1 MLDNYCHS
9 FYLAL
14 VIGAE
19 TGYRRVSVSA
29 FNDFRTG
36 FAKPLYDLMLTL
48 LFYTL
53 SIVVMS
59 TKSVLSNFHNTS
71 GLNDFAIAD
80 PLLFLTIA
88 IIVSFLSEI
97 ILGFKQGIYYPL
109 NACMKVLGII
119 LGIAMFW
126 GTFVAVASIIG
137 NSPVEMIVSLILVCL
152 SSIAGVIV
160 RGMIIESAN
169 RDHYYDY

>member
-1 MLDNYCHS
+1 
-9 FYLAL
+9 
-14 VIGAE
+14 
-19 TGYRRVSVSA
+19 
-29 FNDFRTG
+29 
-36 FAKPLYDLMLTL
+36 
-48 LFYTL
+48 
-53 SIVVMS
+53 
-59 TKSVLSNFHNTS
+59 
-71 GLNDFAIAD
+71 
-80 PLLFLTIA
+80 
-88 IIVSFLSEI
+88 
-97 ILGFKQGIYYPL
+97 
-109 NACMKVLGII
+109 MKVLGII